1 MPAKLVRLQL
11 GFALAGVLV
20 GAVLRVVGLT
30 GPSDVAWLATT
41 LLVLI
46 PMIATVAR
54 DVIRREPGVD
64 VIALLAMAGAVA
76 LHEYLTGAVIAVML
90 SGGHALEAYAEG
102 RAHRELS
109 ALLARAP
116 TVVHRYEDGELTS
129 PAIED
134 VHAGDLLLV
143 KPGEIVPT
151 DGVVASGRATLDE
164 SALTGESRPVERDV
178 GDQVRSGAANAG
190 GGFDLRAVATAG
202 DSTYAGIVR
211 LVREA
216 QENKAPFVRMADR
229 YALIFLPVTLVVAGL
244 AWAVS
249 GDPVRALAVLVVATP
264 CPLILA
270 APIALV
276 AGMSRAARRGVIF
289 KGGAALEAL
298 GRGRILLFDK
308 TGTLTAGFPRVAE
321 VETFGGFSEP
331 EVLGSAASLDQV
343 SPHVLAASIVR
354 AARSRDLALTF
365 PTDVIEE
372 AGAGIAGRVD
382 GRMVRIG
389 TAAWAAR
396 GEPLPARARNV
407 RRRTSFEGAS
417 CVFVSLDGRLAG
429 ALVLDDPIRPETPRA
444 IRALRRAGI
453 QRVVMVT
460 GDHPDVAE
468 TVGLAIGVGG
478 ILAERAPDEK
488 VEAVA
493 NARLEGVT
501 IMVGDGIN
509 DAPALAAADVGVAM
523 GARGASASSEAAD
536 VVVTVDRLDR
546 LAEALGIAKRSR
558 RIAVQSVIA
567 GMAMSA
573 VAMVFAALGF
583 LPPVAGAI
591 LQEAIDVTV
600 ILNALRALKGD
611 GPARVVP
618 LADAALGERFRRE
631 HVELLPLVDSLRTV
645 ADHLDDLEPRAA
657 YAELRELREG
667 LEDRLL
673 PHEREEERA
682 LFPAVGRAL
691 GGDDPMGAMSRA
703 HMEITHLIRRFSR
716 LVDDLPPSGPDQAD
730 LPELRR
736 VLYGL
741 HAVLRLHNAQ
751 EEEAYLAVLDERQ
764 LAGTAS

>member
-1 MPAKLVRLQL
+1 VAL
-11 GFALAGVLV
+11 GAALRLAGLS
-20 GAVLRVVGLT
+20 
-30 GPSDVAWLATT
+30 GPSDAVWLATT
-41 LLVLI
+41 LLVLV
-46 PMIATVAR
+46 PMLATVIR
-54 DVIRREPGVD
+54 DVLHREPGVD
-64 VIALLAMAGAVA
+64 VIALLAMVGAVA
-76 LHEYLTGAVIAVML
+76 LHEYLAGAVIAVML
-90 SGGHALEAYAEG
+90 SGGQSLETFAEG
-102 RAHRELS
+102 RAHRELA

-116 TVVHRYEDGELTS
+116 SVVHRYEEGQLTS
-129 PAIED
+129 PVIDD
-134 VHAGDLLLV
+134 VRPGDLLLV

-178 GDQVRSGAANAG
+178 GDQVRSGASNAG

-216 QENKAPFVRMADR
+216 HENRAPFVRMADR

-270 APIALV
+270 APIAMV

-308 TGTLTAGFPRVAE
+308 TGTLTAGFPRVAD
-321 VETFGGFSEP
+321 VETFGGFTEAD
-331 EVLGSAASLDQV
+331 VLRLAASLDQV
-343 SPHVLAASIVR
+343 SPHVLAGSIVR
-354 AARSRDLALTF
+354 AARSRGLTLAF
-365 PTDVIEE
+365 PTEVLEE
-372 AGAGIAGRVD
+372 AGAGIAGEVD
-382 GRMVRIG
+382 GRPVRIG
-389 TAAWAAR
+389 TAGWAAR
-396 GEPLPARARNV
+396 GEPLPARARSV
-407 RRRTSFEGAS
+407 RRRTSLEGAS
-417 CVFVSLDGRLAG
+417 CAFVSVDGRLAG

-453 QRVVMVT
+453 ARIVMVT

-468 TVGLAIGVGG
+468 TVGMAIGVDG
-478 ILAERAPDEK
+478 ILAERTPDEK
-488 VEAVA
+488 VEAVTT
-493 NARLEGVT
+493 ARGEGVT
-501 IMVGDGIN
+501 IMVGDGLN

-546 LAEALGIAKRSR
+546 LAEALLIAKRSR
-558 RIAVQSVIA
+558 RIAVQSVVA

-573 VAMVFAALGF
+573 AAMVFAAFGF
-583 LPPVAGAI
+583 LRPVAGAI
-591 LQEAIDVTV
+591 LQEAIDVAV
-600 ILNALRALKGD
+600 ILNALRALKGE
-611 GPARVVP
+611 GPARVVL
-618 LADAALGERFRRE
+618 LADVELGERFRRE
-631 HVELLPLVDSLRTV
+631 HVELLPLVDGLRTV
-645 ADHLDDLEPRAA
+645 ADGLDHLEPSAARATLT
-657 YAELRELREG
+657 EVREG
-667 LEDRLL
+667 LEGRLL
-673 PHEREEERA
+673 AHEREEERA

-703 HMEITHLIRRFSR
+703 HMEITHLIRRLGR
-716 LVDDLPPSGPDQAD
+716 LVDDLPPSGPDPAD

-736 VLYGL
+736 ILYGL

-751 EEEAYLAVLDERQ
+751 EEEAYLAVLDEGQRV
-764 LAGTAS
+764 AVAEAS